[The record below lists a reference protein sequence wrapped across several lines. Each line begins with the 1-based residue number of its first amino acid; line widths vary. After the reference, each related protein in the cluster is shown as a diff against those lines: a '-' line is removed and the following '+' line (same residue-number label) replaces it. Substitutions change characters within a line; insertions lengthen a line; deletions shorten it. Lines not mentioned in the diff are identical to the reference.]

1 MKIMK
6 TLLKR
11 GLFLAAVSIMVS
23 SCSDFDEIN
32 EDPTA
37 ASGEQVQVEYFINN
51 SIISAQMNP
60 DVSERSFVL
69 YWKAAGRQDRNNTL
83 PVGST
88 NDDWTNAYFNQ
99 VSTWLNHANTAIQI
113 ADEKIAADNVEPYT
127 NNLKQ
132 VARIWRAYLM
142 SEMSD
147 NFGPIAIN
155 GFQGLNPGFDS
166 VQDVY
171 YYLLDELKTAVADMD
186 DLDPGVVT
194 DRLKKLD
201 PAYGYDFEK
210 WTAYANSMRMRL
222 AMRISEADAAKAK
235 AEFEDAA
242 TGGNFI
248 TSADMTF
255 KVAEKAGWDDLTGV
269 MTREW
274 NDQFL
279 SPTLNNL
286 MVGLGGVT
294 SEKLLR
300 EDLHKYIKPK
310 DYLGLKLERHFTTL
324 TTNPVA
330 GYWFDGLHDIIDPRA
345 YQAYIVPGDFA
356 NPQMNRYPSYAP
368 DATGVTTRSLVD
380 ADGNVVKEINA
391 AYTWDAPSI
400 GSWGEKGAKNNVYDW
415 PATTPRLAN
424 RFRNSSSQ
432 RIFFAP
438 WETYF
443 LLAEAAVRGWDVPM
457 DAKAAYEEGVRQSF
471 AYWDLSSYVDDYLS
485 SQDYNNV
492 GTSVSWGH
500 TAEPPASIQMDF
512 VNGYT
517 GEKGTTAYKYP
528 KNALYENGTVK
539 NDHLTKIITQKF
551 IAQVPWLPLE
561 TWSDQRRLGLPF
573 FETPAVENP
582 LDNMP
587 QLTKGNYMNV
597 TQNFFPQ
604 RLTYP
609 SNIVNNVPE
618 GYQQAL
624 DFLGGEDS
632 VFTPLWWAKK
642 Q

>member
-11 GLFLAAVSIMVS
+11 GLFFTAVTIMVS
-23 SCSDFDEIN
+23 SCSDFEDLN

-37 ASGEQVQVEYFINN
+37 ASEEQVQVEYFINN
-51 SIISAQMNP
+51 SIISAQQNP
-60 DVSERSFVL
+60 DVAERSFVL
-69 YWKAAGRQDRNNTL
+69 YWKAAGRMDRINSL
-83 PVGST
+83 PVGFT
-88 NDDWTNAYFNQ
+88 NDGWTNNYYDQ
-99 VSTWLNHANTAIQI
+99 VASWLNHANTAIQI
-113 ADEKIAADNVEPYT
+113 ADQKLLQPNAPVYT

-147 NFGPIAIN
+147 NFGPIAIQ
-155 GFQGLNPGFDS
+155 GFQGDNPDFDS
-166 VQDVY
+166 VKDVY
-171 YYLLDELKTAVADMD
+171 YYMLDELVGAVADMD
-186 DLDPGVVT
+186 ELEDGVIK
-194 DRLKKLD
+194 DRLKDLD
-201 PAYGYDFEK
+201 PAYGYDFDK
-210 WTAYANSMRMRL
+210 WITYANSMRMRL
-222 AMRISEADAAKAK
+222 AMRLSEVDVAKAK

-242 TGGNFI
+242 KGSDFI
-248 TSADMTF
+248 SNQELTF
-255 KVAEKAGWDDLTGV
+255 KVAEVAGWSALTGV
-269 MTREW
+269 MSRPW
-274 NDQFL
+274 NDQYL

-294 SEKLLR
+294 SENLLK
-300 EDLHKYIKPK
+300 EELHKYIKPK
-310 DYLGLKLERHFTTL
+310 NYMGLLLDRHFTTL

-330 GYWFDGLHDIIDPRA
+330 GYWFDGLPQIIDPRA
-345 YQAYIVPGDFA
+345 YEAYIVPGDLA
-356 NPQMNRYPSYAP
+356 NPQMNRYPEE
-368 DATGVTTRSLVD
+368 ATGETKRTLVD
-380 ADGNVVKEINA
+380 ENGKVIDNIDA
-391 AYTWDAPSI
+391 AYSWNAPTL
-400 GSWGEKGAKNNVYDW
+400 GSWGEKGAKNNLYNW
-415 PATTPRLAN
+415 PGSTPRLAN
-424 RFRNSSSQ
+424 RFRNSTSE

-457 DAKAAYEEGVRQSF
+457 DAKTAYEEGVRQSF
-471 AYWDLSSYVDDYLS
+471 MYWNVSTYADVYLG

-492 GTSVSWGH
+492 GTSVSWDH
-500 TAEPPASIQMDF
+500 TAEPPASMPMDF

-517 GEKGTTAYKYP
+517 GAKGTTTYTYP
-528 KNALYENGTVK
+528 SNALYQGGAVK

-587 QLTKGNYMNV
+587 QLTKGNYMDV

-609 SNIVNNVPE
+609 SNVVNNVPE
-618 GYQQAL
+618 YAQAVE
-624 DFLGGEDS
+624 FLGGKDD

-642 Q
+642 

>member
-11 GLFLAAVSIMVS
+11 GLFFTAVTIMVS
-23 SCSDFDEIN
+23 SCSDFEDLN

-37 ASGEQVQVEYFINN
+37 ASEEQVQVEYFINN
-51 SIISAQMNP
+51 SIISAQQNP
-60 DVSERSFVL
+60 DVAERSFVL
-69 YWKAAGRQDRNNTL
+69 YWKAAGRMDRINSL
-83 PVGST
+83 PVGFT
-88 NDDWTNAYFNQ
+88 NDGWTNNYYDQ
-99 VSTWLNHANTAIQI
+99 VASWLNHANTAIQI
-113 ADEKIAADNVEPYT
+113 ADQKLLQPNAPVYT

-147 NFGPIAIN
+147 NFGPIAIQ
-155 GFQGLNPGFDS
+155 GFQGDNPDFDS
-166 VQDVY
+166 VKDVY
-171 YYLLDELKTAVADMD
+171 YYMLDELVGAVADMD
-186 DLDPGVVT
+186 ELEDGVIK
-194 DRLKKLD
+194 DRLKDLD
-201 PAYGYDFEK
+201 PAYGYDFDK
-210 WTAYANSMRMRL
+210 WITYANSMRMRL
-222 AMRISEADAAKAK
+222 AMRLSEVDVAKAK

-242 TGGNFI
+242 KGSDFI
-248 TSADMTF
+248 SNQELTF
-255 KVAEKAGWDDLTGV
+255 KVAEVAGWSALTGV
-269 MTREW
+269 MSRPW
-274 NDQFL
+274 NDQYL

-294 SEKLLR
+294 SENLLK
-300 EDLHKYIKPK
+300 EELHKYIKPK
-310 DYLGLKLERHFTTL
+310 NYMGLLLDRHFTTL

-330 GYWFDGLHDIIDPRA
+330 GYWFDGLPQIIDPRA
-345 YQAYIVPGDFA
+345 YEAYIVPGDLA
-356 NPQMNRYPSYAP
+356 NPQMNRYPEE
-368 DATGVTTRSLVD
+368 ATGETKRTLVD
-380 ADGNVVKEINA
+380 ENGKVIDNIDA
-391 AYTWDAPSI
+391 AYSWNAPTL
-400 GSWGEKGAKNNVYDW
+400 GSWGEKGAKNNLYNW
-415 PATTPRLAN
+415 PGSTPRLAN
-424 RFRNSSSQ
+424 RFRNSTSE

-457 DAKAAYEEGVRQSF
+457 DAKTAYEEGVRQSF
-471 AYWDLSSYVDDYLS
+471 MYWNVSTYADVYLG

-492 GTSVSWGH
+492 GTSVSWDH
-500 TAEPPASIQMDF
+500 TAEPPASMPMDF

-517 GEKGTTAYKYP
+517 GAKGTTTYTYP
-528 KNALYENGTVK
+528 SNALYQGGAVK
-539 NDHLTKIITQKF
+539 NDHLTKITTQKF

-587 QLTKGNYMNV
+587 QLTKGNYMDV

-609 SNIVNNVPE
+609 SNVVNNVPE
-618 GYQQAL
+618 YAQAVE
-624 DFLGGEDS
+624 FLGGKDD

-642 Q
+642 